1 MINVLIVDDHTI
13 VRHGLAQ
20 IVNAES
26 DMTVLGEARNGDEA
40 LELVARSTPDV
51 VVLDI
56 TMPGRNGLETLKEI
70 KRRQPDVSVIML
82 SMHPKDQYAVRVLK
96 AGASGYITKESAPE
110 ELVVA
115 IRKAYEGGKYISPDV
130 AELLASYIGHDSSE
144 EPHRRLSDREFEV
157 FRQIAIGKSISQISA
172 DLNLS
177 VKTVSTHKTRIMQ
190 KMGMASLSE
199 MVQYAVAHKLL
210 TPFKA

>member
-1 MINVLIVDDHTI
+1 MINVLIADDHTI
-13 VRHGLAQ
+13 VRHGLTQ
-20 IVNAES
+20 IVNGES
-26 DMTVLGEARNGDEA
+26 DMTVVGEAQNGNEA
-40 LELVARSTPDV
+40 LELTAESTPDV

-56 TMPGRNGLETLKEI
+56 TMPGKNGLETLKDI
-70 KRRQPDVSVIML
+70 KRKQPNVSVIML

-115 IRKAYEGGKYISPDV
+115 IRKAHSGGKYISPDV

-172 DLNLS
+172 DLSLS
-177 VKTVSTHKTRIMQ
+177 VKTVSTYRTRILE
-190 KMGMASLSE
+190 KTGFTSNADIVKYCIENSLS
-199 MVQYAVAHKLL
+199 
-210 TPFKA
+210 

>member
-20 IVNAES
+20 IVTAEG
-26 DMTVLGEARNGDEA
+26 DMTVLGEAQNGDEA

-115 IRKAYEGGKYISPDV
+115 IRKAYSGGKYISPDV

-157 FRQIAIGKSISQISA
+157 FRQIATGKSISQISA

-177 VKTVSTHKTRIMQ
+177 VKTVSTYRTRILE
-190 KMGMASLSE
+190 KTGFTSNADIVKYCIE
-199 MVQYAVAHKLL
+199 NAL
-210 TPFKA
+210 T